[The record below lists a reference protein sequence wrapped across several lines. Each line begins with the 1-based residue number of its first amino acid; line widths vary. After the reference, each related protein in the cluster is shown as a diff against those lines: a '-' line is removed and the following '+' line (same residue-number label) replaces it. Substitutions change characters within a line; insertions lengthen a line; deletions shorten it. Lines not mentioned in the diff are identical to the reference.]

1 MDGLI
6 YTHIGDLYDY
16 KDESDDNKK
25 RLRDDS
31 LSHTSNQY
39 RGPGNDMNSTREK
52 EFEQY
57 ISAGYPVVFADALLT
72 GIDGKVGANTKT
84 VDRSS
89 YFYQL
94 IQFAL
99 STDESGN
106 YKYWQKNVFA
116 ESQLTTAAR
125 ETTEQKAAREER
137 QRSFGNHLN
146 LSKLQIE
153 WVKNLGEDYIPTELH
168 YNGDGINDAFLKM
181 TDGKF
186 YLQYIFALSN
196 DAAASQV
203 STTYDCK
210 LYIDKNSDG
219 RFSGSDVIGQTLSST
234 EELSGLNLY
243 VRSGQEWKEVAKNDS
258 GHYELRTGY
267 TYKVVRVLP
276 DDYQGVLPWKMI
288 FFDNSDA
295 LVRTAVSGYTAVD
308 RGSRVDIQVLQLMS
322 NRKASNDK
330 TLWDLESD
338 SDVKSLLSGIREFN
352 VSIDS
357 VKTSTFIN
365 GLISDDQLK
374 SLRPMNRSLRLITMR
389 HTILSSS
396 TIC

>member
-1 MDGLI
+1 MNGLI

-16 KDESDDNKK
+16 KDESDDNKN
-25 RLRDDS
+25 RLKDDS
-31 LSHTSNQY
+31 LSHASNQY

-72 GIDGKVGANTKT
+72 GIDGKVSANTAT
-84 VDRSS
+84 VDESS

-106 YKYWQKNVFA
+106 YKYWQENVFA

-203 STTYDCK
+203 SKTYDCK

-308 RGSRVDIQVLQLMS
+308 RGKPVPIKVLQLMS
-322 NRKASNDK
+322 DRKASNDK
-330 TLWDLESD
+330 TLWNLESD

-389 HTILSSS
+389 HTPLSSS

>member
-186 YLQYIFALSN
+186 YLQYI
-196 DAAASQV
+196 
-203 STTYDCK
+203 C
-210 LYIDKNSDG
+210 
-219 RFSGSDVIGQTLSST
+219 
-234 EELSGLNLY
+234 
-243 VRSGQEWKEVAKNDS
+243 
-258 GHYELRTGY
+258 
-267 TYKVVRVLP
+267 
-276 DDYQGVLPWKMI
+276 
-288 FFDNSDA
+288 
-295 LVRTAVSGYTAVD
+295 
-308 RGSRVDIQVLQLMS
+308 
-322 NRKASNDK
+322 
-330 TLWDLESD
+330 
-338 SDVKSLLSGIREFN
+338 
-352 VSIDS
+352 S
-357 VKTSTFIN
+357 V
-365 GLISDDQLK
+365 Q
-374 SLRPMNRSLRLITMR
+374 
-389 HTILSSS
+389 
-396 TIC
+396 